1 MQPDFPFSQIAGGMI
16 PIPGLQV
23 GKRSLLE
30 SINSVIRGK
39 NLQILTPNTPW
50 QHSQVEVLL
59 CFYFGGY
66 LFYSED
72 MNSQEVGKRG
82 WTHKLCQHV
91 FLSRL

>member
-39 NLQILTPNTPW
+39 NLQILTPKT
-50 QHSQVEVLL
+50 H
-59 CFYFGGY
+59 FGSTARLGFC
-66 LFYSED
+66 L
-72 MNSQEVGKRG
+72 
-82 WTHKLCQHV
+82 V
-91 FLSRL
+91 FILGGIFFILKI